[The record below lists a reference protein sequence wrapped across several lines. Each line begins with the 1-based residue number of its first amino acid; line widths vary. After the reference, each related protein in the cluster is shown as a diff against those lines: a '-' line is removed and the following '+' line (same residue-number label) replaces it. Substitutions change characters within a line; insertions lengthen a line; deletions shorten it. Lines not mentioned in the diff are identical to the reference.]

1 MKNLEAL
8 HPGMV
13 LKTMFLEP
21 LKLSVYRVAKDI
33 HVPPVSYTHL
43 RAHET

>member
-21 LKLSVYRVAKDI
+21 LKLSVYQI
-33 HVPPVSYTHL
+33 G
-43 RAHET
+43 RAHV